1 MGMILIGLITNKILL
16 IIVKVIPD
24 RQIEVIHITMNGL
37 SAFEITSFKT
47 IFNPRATIAINI
59 HTVVIT
65 FIIFI
70 SNEGIGT
77 NVLIQAIMINPMRK

>member
-1 MGMILIGLITNKILL
+1 MSPYLN
-16 IIVKVIPD
+16 IIDVTKRVTPD
-24 RQIEVIHITMNGL
+24 RQIEVIQMPMNGL

-59 HTVVIT
+59 HNVVIT

-77 NVLIQAIMINPMRK
+77 NVLIQAIIINPIRK